1 MKLKFKKKPRYKKIL
16 IVLGIIL
23 SLVAGSVI
31 FSKGGLRSLL
41 EARRKNREIK
51 QEIEKLG
58 EENHQLEDEIQDL
71 RGNPVAIERLA
82 REQMR
87 MAKPN
92 EIILAIPDGQGQ
104 DTNNLTPIREGAG
117 AHQPKHR

>member
-1 MKLKFKKKPRYKKIL
+1 MKPELKKKPHYQKIL

-31 FSKGGLRSLL
+31 FSKGGLRTLL
-41 EARRKNREIK
+41 EARGKNREIK

-58 EENHQLEDEIQDL
+58 EENRQLEGEIHDL
-71 RGNPVAIERLA
+71 RSNPVAIEKLA

-92 EIILAIPDGQGQ
+92 EIILVIPDEKGQ
-104 DTNNLTPIREGAG
+104 DINNLPPIREGAG
-117 AHQPKHR
+117 AGQPKYR

>member
-23 SLVAGSVI
+23 SLVAGSAI
-31 FSKGGLRSLL
+31 FSKGGLRALL

-58 EENHQLEDEIQDL
+58 EENRQLEGEIQDL

-92 EIILAIPDGQGQ
+92 EIILAIPDEQGQ
-104 DTNNLTPIREGAG
+104 ETNNLTPVREGAG
-117 AHQPKHR
+117 ANQPKHR